1 MDYGLSKII
10 QILISHEQIK
20 AFVSCDIFYV
30 FCIDLLPY
38 LFHSLFDMIFYGT
51 FIYLQTVHVGIL
63 SLLFLSHFAE
73 KLISN
78 QSQSIFQAAV
88 NSDLPRN
95 ATGKHFIH
103 KFSGSVHTLF

>member
-1 MDYGLSKII
+1 
-10 QILISHEQIK
+10 
-20 AFVSCDIFYV
+20 
-30 FCIDLLPY
+30 
-38 LFHSLFDMIFYGT
+38 MICYGT

-103 KFSGSVHTLF
+103 KFSGSVHTLFWLITSITGSLWTTLNELSGSVYL

>member
-1 MDYGLSKII
+1 
-10 QILISHEQIK
+10 
-20 AFVSCDIFYV
+20 
-30 FCIDLLPY
+30 
-38 LFHSLFDMIFYGT
+38 MIFYGT

-95 ATGKHFIH
+95 ATGKHHSQIFWKRTHAVLTNHLNHRELVNDLERVIWLGVPINDVDITTYYN
-103 KFSGSVHTLF
+103 KQTISANL